1 MYIEGMGDSLD
12 LTGEF
17 ARQTRLDG
25 FMDILANL
33 SEQGLV
39 QFNDHEN
46 GLFLQ
51 LTRRVAAEISVHV
64 IIYHFTLS
72 IEARTV
78 RCNFIIASRNAP
90 ALADPR
96 QEIAVRYIQH
106 PLPTELRPDDDTA
119 TRFRKHLPDHG
130 RPVPQR
136 TAPQY

>member
-39 QFNDHEN
+39 QFNDHES

-51 LTRRVAAEISVHV
+51 LTRRGAEV
-64 IIYHFTLS
+64 L
-72 IEARTV
+72 TV
-78 RCNFIIASRNAP
+78 RRKRGSIDTYVLHQISIHNGLLLRV
-90 ALADPR
+90 
-96 QEIAVRYIQH
+96 E
-106 PLPTELRPDDDTA
+106 PTT
-119 TRFRKHLPDHG
+119 
-130 RPVPQR
+130 
-136 TAPQY
+136 